1 MREEGFTHRE
11 IVGAV
16 GTTTGSVGTL
26 IADWVSDLWTGLLA
40 GGQAAGAGPAAP
52 QIRPDGGTR
61 VPFTPTGPELS
72 IEFASAPDAG
82 RVELRVGHEPMTVVE
97 VFGGVAEAELLILP
111 TGVRVLNAPGAEA
124 SYRVTVPATVRV
136 VRIAVRDS
144 TIVLV
149 PIDSDTT
156 SRTLDLRVPAP

>member
-1 MREEGFTHRE
+1 
-11 IVGAV
+11 
-16 GTTTGSVGTL
+16 
-26 IADWVSDLWTGLLA
+26 
-40 GGQAAGAGPAAP
+40 
-52 QIRPDGGTR
+52 
-61 VPFTPTGPELS
+61 
-72 IEFASAPDAG
+72 
-82 RVELRVGHEPMTVVE
+82 
-97 VFGGVAEAELLILP
+97 
-111 TGVRVLNAPGAEA
+111 VRVLNAPGAEA